1 MSNLI
6 IKVPIIMRDKR
17 VISLDI
23 GRIVAGTKYRGE
35 LEERIKKIIEEVKN
49 SKDVILFID
58 EIHMII
64 GAGDSTGSMDA
75 VNILKP
81 ALARGE
87 IQVIGATTMD
97 EYRKHIEKD
106 TALDRRFQI
115 VQLDEPNEL
124 DSIKIL
130 NGLKIDMKIY

>member
-1 MSNLI
+1 M
-6 IKVPIIMRDKR
+6 IMRDKR

-23 GRIVAGTKYRGE
+23 GRIVTGTKYRGE

-64 GAGDSTGSMDA
+64 GAGDSTCSMEA

-106 TALDRRFQI
+106 AALDRRFQI
-115 VQLDEPNEL
+115 VQLDEPSEL

-130 NGLKIDMKIY
+130 NGLKIDMKNLLTFI

>member
-1 MSNLI
+1 
-6 IKVPIIMRDKR
+6 
-17 VISLDI
+17 
-23 GRIVAGTKYRGE
+23 
-35 LEERIKKIIEEVKN
+35 
-49 SKDVILFID
+49 
-58 EIHMII
+58 MII

-97 EYRKHIEKD
+97 EYRKHIEKEA
-106 TALDRRFQI
+106 ALDRRFQI
-115 VQLDEPNEL
+115 VQLDEPSEL

>member
-1 MSNLI
+1 
-6 IKVPIIMRDKR
+6 MRDKR

-64 GAGDSTGSMDA
+64 GAGDSTGSMEA

-106 TALDRRFQI
+106 AALDRRFQI
-115 VQLDEPNEL
+115 VQLDEPSEL